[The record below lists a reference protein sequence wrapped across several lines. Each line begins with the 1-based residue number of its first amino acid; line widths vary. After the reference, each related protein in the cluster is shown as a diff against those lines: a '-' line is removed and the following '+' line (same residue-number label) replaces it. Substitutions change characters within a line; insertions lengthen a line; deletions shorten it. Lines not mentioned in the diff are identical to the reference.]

1 MLGLYFLTTVHEET
15 RRQIKKKCRKKE
27 GRIFVGETDINY
39 NKVLSKS
46 RVKYI
51 QSLFHKK
58 FRDLES
64 RFVIEGPKIINEFLL
79 KSPGSIYELYVTDE
93 WSKNHE
99 VSTYN
104 ILPAKVTVVSDD
116 ELKKISALPTPNQ
129 ALAVVQKTGI
139 EFPGIAPGENI
150 LMLDEIQDPGN
161 MGTIIR
167 IADWFGI
174 NKIVCSNNC
183 ADIYN
188 AKVIQSTM
196 GSILRVH
203 VLYTDLVDF
212 LKKHKHIPVYAATLN
227 GKSIYNT
234 AQFEGGIILMGNES
248 KGIKPELLALSNSQ
262 ITIPRIGEAE
272 SLNAAVAT
280 GIILSQFTQKMLSE
294 SS

>member
-1 MLGLYFLTTVHEET
+1 M
-15 RRQIKKKCRKKE
+15 IKKELKKKE
-27 GRIFVGETDINY
+27 GRIFVGETDINC

-58 FRDLES
+58 FRDIEN
-64 RFVIEGPKIINEFLL
+64 RYIIEGPKIINEFLL
-79 KSPGSIYELYVTDE
+79 KSPGVICELYATDE
-93 WSKNHE
+93 WLKNHDI
-99 VSTYN
+99 SSYN
-104 ILPAKVTVVSDD
+104 IPAGKLISISEDD
-116 ELKKISALPTPNQ
+116 LKKISALPAPNQ
-129 ALAVVQKTGI
+129 ALAIVQKPATI
-139 EFPGIAPGENI
+139 FPGISASENI

-174 NKIVCSNNC
+174 NTIVCSTNC

-188 AKVIQSTM
+188 SKVIQSTM

-203 VLYTDLVDF
+203 VLYTNLVEWCKQHSH
-212 LKKHKHIPVYAATLN
+212 LPVYAATLH
-227 GKSIYNT
+227 GRSVYEAGHCKK
-234 AQFEGGIILMGNES
+234 GIILMGNES
-248 KGIKPELLALSNSQ
+248 KGIKPELLALSKMQ
-262 ITIPRIGEAE
+262 ITIPRTGEAE

-280 GIILSQFTQKMLSE
+280 GIILSHFIQKTVSGTIAHSP